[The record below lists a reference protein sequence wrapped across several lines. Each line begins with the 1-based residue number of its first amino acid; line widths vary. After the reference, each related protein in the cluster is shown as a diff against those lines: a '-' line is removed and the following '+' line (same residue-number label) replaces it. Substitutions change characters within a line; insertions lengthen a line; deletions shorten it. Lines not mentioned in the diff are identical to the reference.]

1 MKKNILVILFVLF
14 FILGQKNVWAIDF
27 NFKMPEIENPLDNLS
42 KTIESGIGKLGDTFS
57 TSAIMNKLDLESG
70 VNQITRQ
77 FVTNTVGDVEK
88 KIGIDKTDENVRK
101 TFNDAIKKI
110 DNYLDLN
117 LDEKSRAV
125 LLKLRTIYKNGVDDI
140 NRSEAAKK
148 PTPEPVDKTANV
160 GVTTPWYSTKGG
172 LLGKDASQ
180 KPLVG
185 TVISKAI
192 PYVYIAAGLSLLLVL
207 ISGGITLMTAAGNA
221 DKAKAGYGKI
231 SAGLIG
237 FLIVFVSYFVVQIVQ
252 VLLGVKIF

>member
-1 MKKNILVILFVLF
+1 MKKNISIMFLILFFVFGLKEVKALDLN
-14 FILGQKNVWAIDF
+14 IRIPQ
-27 NFKMPEIENPLDNLS
+27 IENPLDNLS
-42 KTIESGIGKLGDTFS
+42 KTIESGIGKLGDVFS
-57 TSAIMNKLDLESG
+57 TSAIMNQLDLESG
-70 VNQITRQ
+70 INQITRQ
-77 FVTNTVGDVEK
+77 FVTNTVSDVEK
-88 KIGIDKTDENVRK
+88 KIGIDKTDENVKK

-148 PTPEPVDKTANV
+148 PPESVDQTANKQ
-160 GVTTPWYSTKGG
+160 VTLPWYSTKGG
-172 LLGKDASQ
+172 LLGKNASQ

-207 ISGGITLMTAAGNA
+207 ISGGITLMTAAGNP
-221 DKAKAGYGKI
+221 DKAKIGYGRI

-237 FLIVFVSYFVVQIVQ
+237 FLIIFVSYFVVQIVQ